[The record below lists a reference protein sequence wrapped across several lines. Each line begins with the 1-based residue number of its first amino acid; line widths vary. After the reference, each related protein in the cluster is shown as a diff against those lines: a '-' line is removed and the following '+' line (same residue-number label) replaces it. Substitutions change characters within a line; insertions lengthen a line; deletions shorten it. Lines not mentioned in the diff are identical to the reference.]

1 MPGPQIR
8 MPANRKSKFEMM
20 EQARR
25 REQVP
30 KPELP
35 PDGYTEIAA
44 PFGGHGLMD
53 LKNMLLA
60 VLLFVFYGLAAEY
73 AGTHPFLNS
82 GEELFVV
89 FLLTVLTCCAAIRIY
104 RRVYFGYHI
113 YLPEDSPG
121 MVVYNW
127 YWGRRF
133 FLCTGSRL
141 MEAAYPS
148 AVWNGMRCEMMK
160 SVSTESL
167 FIPEPMSPYKALMIK
182 GCPLGASSA
191 KRRKTNFK

>member
-1 MPGPQIR
+1 METETIAALVLLAAMGCLVLSIYKVKEWY
-8 MPANRKSKFEMM
+8 RKNTWTIDPDACEQEKVNLKMM

-30 KPELP
+30 KPEPP

-73 AGTHPFLNS
+73 AGTHPFLNG
-82 GEELFVV
+82 GEKLFIV

-104 RRVYFGYHI
+104 RRVYFGYI
-113 YLPEDSPG
+113 AGCISG
-121 MVVYNW
+121 IVYTCRKI
-127 YWGRRF
+127 RRGWLCTIGTGGGAF
-133 FLCTGSRL
+133 FLCTGSRRI
-141 MEAAYPS
+141 EAAYPC
-148 AVWNGMRCEMMK
+148 V
-160 SVSTESL
+160 
-167 FIPEPMSPYKALMIK
+167 P
-182 GCPLGASSA
+182 
-191 KRRKTNFK
+191 

>member
-1 MPGPQIR
+1 

-30 KPELP
+30 KPEPP

-44 PFGGHGLMD
+44 PFGGHALMD
-53 LKNMLLA
+53 LKICFWLFCCLSFTGWQWNMQ
-60 VLLFVFYGLAAEY
+60 VLIRFERRRKAFI
-73 AGTHPFLNS
+73 
-82 GEELFVV
+82 V

-104 RRVYFGYHI
+104 RRVYFGYRI
-113 YLPEDSPG
+113 YLPEDSTG

-141 MEAAYPS
+141 TEAAYPC
-148 AVWNGMRCEMMK
+148 V
-160 SVSTESL
+160 
-167 FIPEPMSPYKALMIK
+167 P
-182 GCPLGASSA
+182 
-191 KRRKTNFK
+191 